1 MVIEVKNLVK
11 EFKTF
16 ERKEGVKGALVN
28 LFRRDYKIVK
38 AVDDISFSVERGEIL
53 GYIGPNGA
61 GKSTTIKMLTGVL
74 MPTRGI
80 VRVTGLI
87 PHKQRRQHAKN
98 IGVVF
103 GQRTQLWWDI
113 AVIEA
118 FTLLRDIYEVN
129 EQEFQQRL
137 KKFDEILGIDPLLH
151 TPVRKLSLGQ
161 RVRCDIVASLLH
173 NPEIVFLDEPT
184 IGLDIE
190 VKAKIREFIKEIN
203 RKYETT
209 VILTTHD
216 LSEIENLCNRILIID
231 RGKILF
237 DGSLQK
243 AKDEFGRLR
252 KVTFQ
257 FYNEVSSSSLK
268 EKFED
273 SRLDWTQNSEYSVS
287 VVFDRNDVSAIEIIG
302 KMMNT
307 FRIGDI
313 FLKEPQIEEVVKRI
327 TE

>member
-118 FTLLRDIYEVN
+118 FTLLRDIYQVN

-137 KKFDEILGIDPLLH
+137 KKFDEILGIAPLLH

-268 EKFED
+268 ERFAD
-273 SRLDWTQNSEYSVS
+273 SRLDWAQNSEYSVS

-302 KMMNT
+302 KMMNA

>member
-16 ERKEGVKGALVN
+16 ERKEGIKGALVN
-28 LFRRDYKIVK
+28 LFRRDYRVVK

-74 MPTRGI
+74 IPTRGM

-129 EQEFQQRL
+129 EQAFQQRL
-137 KKFDEILGIDPLLH
+137 KKFNEILGIGPLLH

-184 IGLDIE
+184 IGLDLE
-190 VKAKIREFIKEIN
+190 VKTKIREFIKEIN
-203 RKYETT
+203 KKYETT

-252 KVTFQ
+252 KITFQ
-257 FYNEVSSSSLK
+257 FYNEVSSSSFK

-273 SRLDWTQNSEYSVS
+273 SRLEWAQDNEYSVS

>member
-1 MVIEVKNLVK
+1 MIIEVKNLVK

-16 ERKEGVKGALVN
+16 DRKEGIKGALVN
-28 LFRRDYKIVK
+28 LFRRDYRIIK
-38 AVDDISFSVERGEIL
+38 AVNDISFSVERGEIL

-118 FTLLRDIYEVN
+118 LTLLRDIYEVN

-137 KKFDEILGIDPLLH
+137 KKFDEILGIAPLLH

-161 RVRCDIVASLLH
+161 RVKCDIVASLLH

-216 LSEIENLCNRILIID
+216 LSEIENLCSRILIID
-231 RGKILF
+231 QGKILF
-237 DGSLQK
+237 DGSLQR

-257 FYNEVSSSSLK
+257 FYNEVSSSSFK
-268 EKFED
+268 EKFKD
-273 SRLDWTQNSEYSVS
+273 SRLEWVQNNEYSVS
-287 VVFDRNDVSAIEIIG
+287 VVFDRNDVSAIEIIR

-313 FLKEPQIEEVVKRI
+313 FLEEPQIEEVVKRI

>member
-16 ERKEGVKGALVN
+16 DRREGIKGALAN
-28 LFRRDYKIVK
+28 LFHRNYRIVK
-38 AVDDISFSVERGEIL
+38 AVDNINFYINKGEIL

-74 MPTRGI
+74 TPTLGQ
-80 VRVTGLI
+80 VRVRDLI

-118 FTLLRDIYEVN
+118 FTLLRDIYEVD
-129 EQEFQQRL
+129 EHEFQQRL
-137 KKFDEILGIDPLLH
+137 KKFEEVLEIGPLLH

-161 RVRCDIVASLLH
+161 RVRCDIVAALLH
-173 NPEIVFLDEPT
+173 NPEIVFFDEPT

-190 VKAKIREFIKEIN
+190 VKVKIREFIKEIN
-203 RKYETT
+203 NTYETT

-216 LSEIENLCNRILIID
+216 LNEIEHLCKRIIIID
-231 RGKILF
+231 QGKILF
-237 DGSLQK
+237 DGDLQK
-243 AKDEFGRLR
+243 AKDEFGYLR

-257 FYNEVSSSSLK
+257 FHNRVSCSTFK
-268 EKFED
+268 EKFRD
-273 SRLDWTQNSEYSVS
+273 PSLQWTQNNAYYVS
-287 VVFDRNDVSAIEIIG
+287 VEFDRNEISATEIIRE
-302 KMMNT
+302 MMNS
-307 FRIGDI
+307 FEIGDI
-313 FLKEPQIEEVVKRI
+313 FLEEPQIEEVIKRI
-327 TE
+327 TR